1 MALIAPSILSA
12 DFASLGAQ
20 AAAVARGGARLLHVD
35 VMDGQF
41 VPNLTLGPP
50 VVKSLNAATDLF
62 LDCHLMVQEPD
73 PVIPLFLAAGADG
86 ISVHIEAVR
95 HLHRTMQL
103 IRDGGAR
110 TGVALNPG
118 TPLGH
123 LEEILPE
130 VDFVLLMSVNP
141 GFPGQKFIP
150 HVMDKVRRLAGMVAE
165 RRLKT
170 VIEVDGGVGVGN
182 AHELAAAGAGLLVAG
197 SAVFGQSDA
206 EEAARRL
213 TALTADAGPEPGW
226 IP

>member
-73 PVIPLFLAAGADG
+73 RVIPLFLAAGADG

-95 HLHRTMQL
+95 HLHRTVQL

-110 TGVALNPG
+110 TGVALNPA
-118 TPLGH
+118 TSLGH
-123 LEEILPE
+123 LEDILPE
-130 VDFVLLMSVNP
+130 IDFVLLMSVNP

-150 HVMDKVRRLAGMVAE
+150 QVLEKVRRLAGMVAE
-165 RRLKT
+165 RRLET
-170 VIEVDGGVGVGN
+170 VIEVDGGVGAGN
-182 AHELAAAGAGLLVAG
+182 AHDLAAAGAGLLVAG
-197 SAVFGQSDA
+197 SAVFGQSDP
-206 EEAARRL
+206 EDAARRL
-213 TALTADAGPEPGW
+213 TALTAAAGPDPGW

>member
-12 DFASLGAQ
+12 DFAALGAQ
-20 AAAVARGGARLLHVD
+20 AAAAARGGARLLHVD
-35 VMDGQF
+35 VMDGHF

-50 VVKSLNAATDLF
+50 VVASLNAATDLF

-73 PVIPLFLAAGADG
+73 QVIPLFLAAGADG
-86 ISVHIEAVR
+86 ISVHVEAVR

-110 TGVALNPG
+110 CGVAVNPA
-118 TPLGH
+118 TPLSH

-150 HVMDKVRRLAGMVAE
+150 GVRDKVSRLAGMVTA
-165 RRLKT
+165 RGLGT
-170 VIEVDGGVGVGN
+170 IIEVDGGVGAGN
-182 AHELAAAGAGLLVAG
+182 AHDLAAAGAGLLVAG
-197 SAVFGQSDA
+197 SAVFGQPDA
-206 EEAARRL
+206 EAAARRL
-213 TALTADAGPEPGW
+213 TSLTRGIGPEPEW

>member
-12 DFASLGAQ
+12 DFAFLGAQ
-20 AAAVARGGARLLHVD
+20 AAAVERGGARLLHVD

-110 TGVALNPG
+110 TGVALNPA

-150 HVMDKVRRLAGMVAE
+150 QVMDKVRRLAGMVAE

-170 VIEVDGGVGVGN
+170 VIEVDGGVGTGN

-197 SAVFGQSDA
+197 SAIFGQSDA
-206 EEAARRL
+206 EEAARGL
-213 TALTADAGPEPGW
+213 TALTADAGPDPGW

>member
-20 AAAVARGGARLLHVD
+20 AASVARGGARLLHVD

-50 VVKSLNAATDLF
+50 VVNSLNAATDLF

-73 PVIPLFLAAGADG
+73 TVIPLFLAAGADG

-110 TGVALNPG
+110 TGVALNPA
-118 TPLGH
+118 TPLSH

-130 VDFVLLMSVNP
+130 IDFVLLMSVNP

-150 HVMDKVRRLAGMVAE
+150 QVMDKVRRLAGMVAE
-165 RRLKT
+165 RNLNT
-170 VIEVDGGVGVGN
+170 IIEVDGGVGAGN
-182 AHELAAAGAGLLVAG
+182 AQELGAAGAGLLVAG
-197 SAVFGQSDA
+197 SAVFGQPDP
-206 EEAARRL
+206 EDAARRL
-213 TALTADAGPEPGW
+213 TALTAGAGPNPEW